1 LKNNARKWIGEQ
13 YGEQYYE
20 EPTGGYDGPAS
31 LLLHDALNQR
41 TVIVANCDLLRTEVK
56 AGPESAKR
64 LGLIHEA
71 VFKMATGLE
80 PYQCRVLEVIR
91 IAAGQKRYA
100 A

>member
-1 LKNNARKWIGEQ
+1 MDLSWSATAN
-13 YGEQYYE
+13 
-20 EPTGGYDGPAS
+20 
-31 LLLHDALNQR
+31 LLS
-41 TVIVANCDLLRTEVK
+41 TEVK
-56 AGPESAKR
+56 AGSESAKR

-91 IAAGQKRYA
+91 IAGGQKGYA